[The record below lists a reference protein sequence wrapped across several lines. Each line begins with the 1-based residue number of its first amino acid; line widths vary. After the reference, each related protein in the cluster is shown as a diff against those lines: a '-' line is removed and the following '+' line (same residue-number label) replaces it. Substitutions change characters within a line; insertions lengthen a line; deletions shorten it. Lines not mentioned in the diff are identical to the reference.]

1 MPKTFTITSTAGDT
15 IKTDDKGHTQAAFAV
30 TNTTSR
36 PVRGMASAS
45 ALDSTKQEW
54 LKITGEA
61 DRDFEAGG
69 TQQYVVTFDAPIPAA
84 TDAKAAAAAD
94 PKAAPAA
101 AATPADKFGFRL
113 NVASATNPDEDF
125 AESPIIRVELPAPKP
140 VVPKKPFNKKL
151 LLIPIIAV
159 VLIAVG
165 LGSYFALRKTDVAVP
180 NVVGMT
186 LDEAS
191 AALTAAKLTPVEQ
204 EVQITGK
211 APAGQVIDQEPK
223 ADSAPVPKGTEVKLI
238 TEGVEPKVDVPDVT
252 KRLIDDAK
260 TRLTD
265 KGLSVVV
272 TSTDLAEGLQPNQ
285 VVSQQPAAGAQVK
298 AGSTVELVIAVQRQI
313 PVPDVTFRPANLA
326 QQQLTAAGLKFV
338 MKDPEMAAANV
349 APGNIK
355 SQNPG
360 AGEKV
365 PPGATIELVA
375 AAQPTTVPNVHGK
388 RIAEAQ
394 ILFQQAG
401 LELGRVSGT
410 VNESNASTVTITS
423 QTPGGNT
430 QVARGA
436 KVDVSVPQLCLP
448 FQRCAVFVEG
458 VQFQKMDTT
467 LKQRMTFKQ

>member
-1 MPKTFTITSTAGDT
+1 MATFTIMTTASDT
-15 IKTDDKGHTQAAFAV
+15 LKTDSKGHTEAAFTV

-36 PVRGMASAS
+36 PVRGMASTT

-54 LKITGEA
+54 LKITGES
-61 DRDFEAGG
+61 DRDFAAGG
-69 TQQYVVTFDAPIPAA
+69 TQQYVVTFDSPIATAGAPV
-84 TDAKAAAAAD
+84 D
-94 PKAAPAA
+94 PKAAAAA
-101 AATPADKFGFRL
+101 AATPADKYGFRL

-125 AESPIIRVELPAPKP
+125 AQSPIIRVELPAPK
-140 VVPKKPFNKKL
+140 VVGPKKPFPKWIF
-151 LLIPIIAV
+151 IPIAAV
-159 VLIAVG
+159 ILIAVG
-165 LGSYFALRKTDVAVP
+165 LGLFFALRKKDVAVP
-180 NVVGMT
+180 NVIGMT

-191 AALTAAKLTPVEQ
+191 AALTAAKLTPVEK

-223 ADSAPVPKGTEVKLI
+223 AESAEVPKGTEVQLI
-238 TEGVEPKVDVPDVT
+238 TEGVEPKVEVPDVT
-252 KRLIDDAK
+252 KRLVDDAK

-285 VVSQQPAAGAQVK
+285 VVSQQPAGGAQVK

-313 PVPDVTFRPANLA
+313 VVPDVTFRPASLA
-326 QQQLTAAGLKFV
+326 QQQISAAGLKFV

-365 PPGATIELVA
+365 PPGAAIELVA
-375 AAQPTTVPNVHGK
+375 AAQPTTVPNVQGK

-410 VNESNASTVTITS
+410 VNENNASSVTITG
-423 QTPGGNT
+423 QTPNGNT
-430 QVARGA
+430 QAA
-436 KVDVSVPQLCLP
+436 KGSKIDVSVPQLCLP
-448 FQRCAVFVEG
+448 FQRCLTFVEG
-458 VQFQKMDTT
+458 VQFQKMDTGIR
-467 LKQRMTFKQ
+467 QRMLIKQ

>member
-69 TQQYVVTFDAPIPAA
+69 TQQYVVTFDAPVPAA
-84 TDAKAAAAAD
+84 TGAAD

-101 AATPADKFGFRL
+101 GAAPPDKYGFRL

-125 AESPIIRVELPAPKP
+125 AESSIIRVELPAPKP
-140 VVPKKPFNKKL
+140 VVPPKPFNKKL

-165 LGSYFALRKTDVAVP
+165 LGLYFAIGRKKNVAVP
-180 NVVGMT
+180 NVIGMT
-186 LDEAS
+186 LEDAN

-211 APAGQVIDQEPK
+211 APAGQIIDQDPK
-223 ADSAPVPKGTEVKLI
+223 AESAEVPKGTEVKLI
-238 TEGVEPKVDVPDVT
+238 TEGVEPKVEVEDVT

-285 VVSQQPAAGAQVK
+285 VVSQQPAGGQQVK
-298 AGSTVELVIAVQRQI
+298 PGSTVELVIAVQRQI
-313 PVPDVTFRPANLA
+313 AVPDVTFRPANLA
-326 QQQLTAAGLKFV
+326 QQQITAAGLKFV
-338 MKDPEMAAANV
+338 MKEPEMAAANV

-375 AAQPTTVPNVHGK
+375 AAQSTTVPNVQGK

-410 VNESNASTVTITS
+410 VNEGNASSVTITG
-423 QTPGGNT
+423 QTPNANT
-430 QVARGA
+430 QAARGA
-436 KVDVSVPQLCLP
+436 KVDVSVPQICP
-448 FQRCAVFVEG
+448 FQRCGIFVEG
-458 VQFQKMDTT
+458 IQFQKMDTG
-467 LKQRMTFKQ
+467 LKQRMMIKQ